1 MSRGELD
8 LEVRTRIESELPSL
22 ARVQNQA
29 IAFAPD
35 FISSKFP
42 PDSPD
47 RDVPIAAVCL
57 GDLAHTLGEIWMA
70 TFESRAHR
78 AWYRD
83 VRESP
88 SVMTSLWTENYF
100 LDDAALRLYSGGEHL
115 ANAIVSMLGLGK
127 PELDPFAQ
135 RHSSLQRAVGNYLL
149 KVRPDLPHADVVR
162 QLLRCGEWDSAI
174 RYRNDWVHAQ
184 PPHLTGLGIVFKRQR
199 RWRVD
204 DEGGANLYVGQGD
217 QPTLTVE
224 ELRRIIE
231 TAFRALVTGAEQIMD
246 VYRAMLE
253 RAGIRFT
260 DRGRMEIGF

>member
-8 LEVRTRIESELPSL
+8 LSIRERIEGELPSL
-22 ARVQNQA
+22 ARVQDRA

-42 PDSPD
+42 PGSPD
-47 RDVPIAAVCL
+47 HDVPIAAVCL
-57 GDLAHTLGEIWMA
+57 ADLAHTLGEIWMG

-83 VRESP
+83 ARESP
-88 SVMTSLWTENYF
+88 SVLNSLWTEKYF

-127 PELDPFAQ
+127 AELDPFAQ

-162 QLLRCGEWDSAI
+162 QLVKCAEWDSAI

-184 PPHLTGLGIVFKRQR
+184 APHLVGLGVVFKRHR

-204 DEGGANLYVGQGD
+204 GQGRANLYVGQGD

-224 ELRRIIE
+224 ELRRTIE
-231 TAFRALVTGAEQIMD
+231 AAFRALVTGTEQVMEI
-246 VYRAMLE
+246 YRATLE

-260 DRGRMEIGF
+260 DRGEMEIGF